1 MSLSILSQHRAL
13 ITENETGTV
22 ENVRA
27 FLDSLLAVSKPKAL
41 EAIKYVALKKKKRE
55 MPNATQHSKPP
66 ALQLWDRDAYF
77 PSQAPAPV
85 ITMHKLTIGLA
96 IAAFSRFLQHVYG
109 MHLEAADVCSGE
121 VWHPEVRKVNVRDE
135 NGEVVGWIY
144 FDLFN
149 RAGKPGGACHY
160 TVRCSRRVDL
170 DDAAG
175 DFVHSEPGAFTPQ
188 VEDGFV
194 LSAEA
199 HESKTREGL
208 HQRPVAVIVC
218 DLFQTGFSELKWNDV
233 VTLWHELGHAM
244 HCGWTVLLFT
254 LDLLAHVSFVVAM
267 IGRTEYGNIAG
278 TRCATDYVEL
288 PSILMEHFLTSPD
301 VLSLFFEKP
310 VAYEHNPLHTEPR
323 LARINSH
330 THVLLASLDQ
340 HYHASLAPLDAN
352 YSSTDELRRVQQA
365 EGVLPFAEGTYWQAQ
380 FDHLF
385 GYGASYYS
393 YLFDRAIATRVWRQI
408 FQDAPLDRAS
418 GERLRRALAYGGG
431 KDAWEIVAELL
442 EMPQL
447 AEGGSEAMKEVG
459 RWGVQE
465 DVASEGPLA

>member
-1 MSLSILSQHRAL
+1 MA
-13 ITENETGTV
+13 V

-27 FLDSLLAVSKPKAL
+27 FLDSLLAVSKPRAL
-41 EAIKYVALKKKKRE
+41 EAIKYVAAKKKRRE
-55 MPNATQHSKPP
+55 MPDSKKFDKLPT
-66 ALQLWDRDAYF
+66 LQLWDRDAYF

-85 ITMHKLTIGLA
+85 IEIHNLTVGLA

-121 VWHPEVRKVNVRDE
+121 VWHTDIRKVNVLDE

-149 RAGKPGGACHY
+149 RLGKPGGACHY

-170 DDAAG
+170 DDAKG
-175 DFVHSEPGAFTPQ
+175 DFGTDGPKEFTPQ
-188 VEDGFV
+188 VEDEFV

-199 HESKTREGL
+199 HGSKAREGL

-218 DLFQTGFSELKWNDV
+218 DLSQTGFSEMKWNDV

-244 HCGWTVLLFT
+244 HCG
-254 LDLLAHVSFVVAM
+254 LDLTTFQYRICLLTSLLHFITAM

-278 TRCATDYVEL
+278 TRCATDFVEL

-301 VLSLFFEKP
+301 VLSLFFDKP
-310 VAYEHNPLHTEPR
+310 VACKPNPLCTEPR

-340 HYHASLAPLDAN
+340 HYHSSLAPIATG
-352 YSSTDELRRVQQA
+352 YSSTDELRRVQEA
-365 EGVLPFAEGTYWQAQ
+365 EGVLPFAEGTYWQAR

-393 YLFDRAIATRVWRQI
+393 YLFDRAIATRVWRQV
-408 FQDAPLDRAS
+408 FRDAPLERAH

-431 KDAWEIVAELL
+431 KDPWEIVAELL